1 MNDMGDSEKERK
13 VRSDKGHIM
22 ATKRDIYIMQWMAE
36 QYAVRFDQIQKLL
49 SRFPDKHKPF
59 KSKLIAETTV
69 KDQIARWQRAGW
81 IEYRRVLADGRGYAW
96 VTKKGLALVELDEIY
111 TARTPA
117 PTRLNHIYAV
127 NQVRLWMDVQGFA
140 WTSERRYRS
149 QLEKGKKGETTG
161 PIPDAVVISSK
172 YGKVAIEVE
181 LTAKKPVDL
190 LDKLIN
196 LVRASALDAETLH
209 YVNTFP
215 VIWFYVPNE
224 NIKGLIESAA
234 AKLNDNEQGRIS
246 AGVQDN
252 LIA

>member
-1 MNDMGDSEKERK
+1 MSNVTNERK

-22 ATKRDIYIMQWMAE
+22 ATKRDLYIIKWIAE
-36 QYAVRFDQIQKLL
+36 QYAARFDQLQKLL

-69 KDQIARWQRAGW
+69 KDQISRWQRAGW
-81 IEYRRVLADGRGYAW
+81 IEYKRVLADGRGYAW
-96 VTKKGLALVELDEIY
+96 VTKKGLALVELDELY
-111 TARTPA
+111 TAKAPA

-127 NQVRLWMDVQGFA
+127 NQVRLWMDVEGYV

-149 QLEKGKKGETTG
+149 QMEKGKKGETTG
-161 PIPDAVVISSK
+161 PIPDALVIHSK

-181 LTAKKPVDL
+181 LTAKKPADL
-190 LDKLIN
+190 LDKLEN
-196 LVRASALDAETLH
+196 LVRASGLDRSTLH
-209 YVNTFP
+209 YTSTFP
-215 VIWFYVPNE
+215 VVWFYVPTE
-224 NIKGLIESAA
+224 NLKSLIESAA
-234 AKLNDNEQGRIS
+234 EKLNENEQGRVS